1 MKRRKFRIYSFDV
14 FDTCMARTCGKP
26 ENIFRLLAEEVVRDR
41 DESLLRAFVMER
53 KSAEKKAMLSLQK
66 EAVTLDEIYDVLD
79 LSPFT
84 DMPKE
89 QIKRLEI
96 SLEQRSFS
104 PIQDTVKKINS
115 LRGKGR
121 ILFISDMY
129 LPDEVIREGL
139 MRYGIMQE
147 NDALYI
153 SGSVGLSKHTG
164 RLFEYVREK
173 ECIRKRAWTH
183 YGDNIHGDYFIPKK
197 KGIRAKLIHTGYS
210 EYEAVVENGA
220 RFFVS
225 PLAASV
231 FAGLMRAARLGG
243 RSDDG
248 GFVADIMAPLLVP
261 FVDAILKDAVMRR
274 IRRLYFASRDAYVMF
289 LVAKELLP
297 LYKDLEIRYLHISTK
312 SVYPASVQRADKSE
326 LSRLLKYIGCFSPRK
341 IMQML
346 DCTDEEMRDMERS
359 FDLNKELRYSNTHDV
374 NAFMEKLLEGEKR
387 NKIQI
392 RCAVK
397 RELLMDYLRQEE
409 FCSDGRKPVG
419 LVDVGW
425 RCTTQGI
432 LREIIDAPV
441 TYYYWGVSRVRVNIG
456 QSGPFMSYYYAE
468 DFSMDMYRNK
478 SFIEFYICRNAEGST
493 LGYKRTDTSVVP
505 VLGRRETSSMDEE
518 IRQNH
523 KSVLCFARQ
532 YQQYACLREYS
543 SSISRLLFP
552 QIMYRFIRYPD
563 KSMVAFLSKKLWWNH
578 FLGKKIPVIIKLYP
592 WTVLYIV
599 VFYLLKNKYDNV
611 YKYRQVWLE
620 ASLVYTYGRTFGK
633 WLIQCKNRLLASE
646 YISYLVWRLLRDVK
660 SSTKNKY
667 DI

>member
-14 FDTCMARTCGKP
+14 FDTCIARTCGKP

-53 KSAEKKAMLSLQK
+53 KSAERKAMFSFKK

-84 DMPKE
+84 DMPKN
-89 QIKRLEI
+89 QIKGLEI

-139 MRYGIMQE
+139 MRFGIMQE

-153 SGSVGLSKHTG
+153 SGSVGFSKHTG

-197 KGIRAKLIHTGYS
+197 KGIRAKLVHTGYS
-210 EYEAVVENGA
+210 EYEAVVDNGS

-231 FAGLMRAARLGG
+231 FAGLMRAARLKG

-326 LSRLLKYIGCFSPRK
+326 LSRLLKYIGYFSPRK

-346 DCTDEEMRDMERS
+346 DCTDEEMRDMERL
-359 FDLNKELRYSNTHDV
+359 FDLNKELLYSNTHDV
-374 NAFMEKLLEGEKR
+374 NAFMGKLLEGEKR
-387 NKIQI
+387 DKIQI

-409 FCSDGRKPVG
+409 FCGDDHKPVG

-432 LREIIDAPV
+432 LREITDVPV
-441 TYYYWGVSRVRVNIG
+441 KYYYWGVSRVRVNIG

-468 DFSMDMYRNK
+468 DFPKYMYRNK
-478 SFIEFYICRNAEGST
+478 SFIEYYICRNSEGST
-493 LGYKRTDTSVVP
+493 LGYKRTEVGVVP

-523 KSVLCFARQ
+523 ESVLCFARQ

-543 SSISRLLFP
+543 SSISRLLFL
-552 QIMYRFIRYPD
+552 QIIYRFIQYPD
-563 KSMVAFLSKKLWWNH
+563 KGMVTFLSKKLQWGS
-578 FLGKKIPVIIKLYP
+578 FFSEKIPVIIKLYP
-592 WTVLYIV
+592 WTVLYIA

-611 YKYRQVWLE
+611 YKYRQMWLE
-620 ASLVYTYGRTFGK
+620 ASLIYTYGGTFGK
-633 WLIQCKNRLLASE
+633 WLVRCKNRLLASE
-646 YISYLVWRLLRDVK
+646 YMSCLAGRLLCDVK
-660 SSTKNKY
+660 STKNQ
-667 DI
+667 I